1 MDANAP
7 PIPELDAT
15 LSELAA
21 LGMRAARVVTR
32 MMEIEQAAADI
43 VAGWLPEAGSVHA
56 SLGEAQAA
64 GLGVDT
70 AIAAMAQSVP
80 RVESLARALDRLS
93 RSVRRSVALMRRMQ
107 AGWPRAADDRTAM
120 VRRQVARSVAEVI
133 RREAEGDS
141 AERLFDELAE
151 RLHDPAFVDEVL
163 ALPPEEVVRRVCRD
177 LGLATASPQTICPEP
192 QPPDERWP
200 ADTG

>member
-120 VRRQVARSVAEVI
+120 VRRR
-133 RREAEGDS
+133 
-141 AERLFDELAE
+141 
-151 RLHDPAFVDEVL
+151 
-163 ALPPEEVVRRVCRD
+163 
-177 LGLATASPQTICPEP
+177 
-192 QPPDERWP
+192 
-200 ADTG
+200 